1 MAKLNW
7 VIRAAK
13 VIGKDH
19 LRAGRN
25 CQDGYAFKE
34 IALGEKS
41 FLVGAVSDGCSQGSR
56 SEIGGLLIP
65 VFIVGEIARFLQ
77 LGIPTDQIPMVLYPS
92 VVKFL
97 DEIRLLFPIRGM
109 AEAIDFVQNYLL
121 ATIVGFVLDE
131 ENGVI
136 FYSGDGY
143 LVIDDE
149 IQKIDYQN
157 QSPYLGYHLVPHSVL
172 EPAKLL
178 PNTFEVKP
186 LKTGSAQRIAVATD
200 GFSENLLA
208 RLWQE
213 AKLVPLGIQLW
224 MNYING
230 PRNPNFQSGLFYD
243 DACIVAAERPK
254 EKQDA

>member
-1 MAKLNW
+1 MTKLNFA
-7 VIRAAK
+7 IRAAK

-34 IALGEKS
+34 ITIGEKS
-41 FLVGAVSDGCSQGSR
+41 FLIGVVSDGCSQGNR

-65 VFIVGEIARFLQ
+65 IFIVGEITRLLQ
-77 LGIPTDQIPMVLYPS
+77 LGIQVDRIPMVLYPS

-97 DEIRLLFPIRGM
+97 EGLRLLFPIREM
-109 AEAIDFVQNYLL
+109 AEMVDFVQNYLL
-121 ATIVGFVLDE
+121 ATVVGFVLDE
-131 ENGVI
+131 ENGVV

-143 LVIDDE
+143 LVIDNE

-157 QSPYLGYHLVPHSVL
+157 QNPYIGYHLVPHSVL
-172 EPAKLL
+172 ESIKPL
-178 PNTFEVKP
+178 PKTFEVKTF
-186 LKTGSAQRIAVATD
+186 KTDLAQKIAIATD
-200 GFSENLLA
+200 GFSENLLE

-213 AKLVPLGIQLW
+213 AKPVPLGIQLW
-224 MNYING
+224 MNCING

-243 DACIVAAERPK
+243 DACIVAAQRQK
-254 EKQDA
+254 E